1 MAEPTTGPRY
11 AATGLLTPAP
21 GGARSG
27 DSLET
32 VLLSRDTA
40 RRVCSSRR
48 VAVDDE
54 TTAAITRTVRTLLT
68 GAQTALREVPDAPL
82 QSAVAMVN
90 ARPFGAARTGA
101 DAQGHGGAVKG
112 IWWSA
117 RVLARL
123 ETVCGPVLVGT
134 ASTGGGPLKA
144 TGASPLA
151 LPVPQLPAGR
161 PMERAP
167 RGWADRPLVLAPPV
181 AAQLVAGAWLALTS
195 GVARRQR
202 ERLVGRRVF
211 PGLGLTDLPTEHP
224 AGDLDDAG
232 HPVAPIAVAENGMLG
247 AVPVDPGTGLLAGR
261 AVWHHD
267 SGRHTA
273 PVHTALA
280 LTGPAAGPPQS
291 AVELAWCVEG
301 LQRYHADGVLRLN
314 CLARTAERQ
323 GQWFPLQLR
332 GKPQRLLQAVRGLT
346 GPVHAVH
353 TDHTVTTAALIL
365 PSARVLAEKGMGT
378 VANP

>member
-1 MAEPTTGPRY
+1 MR
-11 AATGLLTPAP
+11 
-21 GGARSG
+21 
-27 DSLET
+27 
-32 VLLSRDTA
+32 
-40 RRVCSSRR
+40 SSRR
-48 VAVDDE
+48 VAADDE
-54 TTAAITRTVRTLLT
+54 TTAEITRTVRALLT

-101 DAQGHGGAVKG
+101 DAQGYGGPG
-112 IWWSA
+112 EGTWWSA

-123 ETVCGPVLVGT
+123 ETVGGPVLVGT
-134 ASTGGGPLKA
+134 ASTGGGPLEA
-144 TGASPLA
+144 TGVPPLA
-151 LPVPQLPAGR
+151 LSVPQLPSSR
-161 PMERAP
+161 PLEHAR
-167 RGWADRPLVLAPPV
+167 RGWMDRPLVLAPPV
-181 AAQLVAGAWLALTS
+181 AAQLIAGAWLALTS
-195 GVARRQR
+195 GAARRQR
-202 ERLVGRRVF
+202 GRLAGRRVF
-211 PGLGLTDLPTEHP
+211 PGLGLTDLPAEHS
-224 AGDLDDAG
+224 AGDVDDAG
-232 HPVAPIAVAENGMLG
+232 HPVASISVAENGMLG
-247 AVPVDPGTGLLAGR
+247 AVPVDPDTGLLAGR
-261 AVWHHD
+261 AVWDHD

-280 LTGPAAGPPQS
+280 LTGPTADPPQS

-301 LQRYHADGVLRLN
+301 LKRYHADGVLRLN

-353 TDHTVTTAALIL
+353 TDHTVTTAALLL